1 LGKYGFGASDAATGF
16 AQLVRV
22 AELLSGFL
30 HAQIE
35 MGPLQVLDFFGQ
47 TSFVLGSQFSGVHIE
62 FS

>member
-1 LGKYGFGASDAATGF
+1 
-16 AQLVRV
+16 
-22 AELLSGFL
+22 
-30 HAQIE
+30 